1 MAGRDKTG
9 KVRCIRYKYRRQF
22 MLTAAVSMDYN
33 QNTTAAIN
41 HQRTIRIKC
50 LDHSSL
56 FHQLLKKT
64 GRCWE
69 VILGSWGH
77 ALVAVAVVE
86 RFIKT
91 RVNVW
96 TACRNKKKTGRCWE
110 VAVSRDSTVFCLLHL
125 LLFKLS
131 RCHCEVTGYKST
143 HKTVP

>member
-9 KVRCIRYKYRRQF
+9 KVRCIRYTYRRQF

-69 VILGSWGH
+69 VILGSWGY

>member
-69 VILGSWGH
+69 VILGSWGY

>member
-1 MAGRDKTG
+1 MSGRDKTG

-69 VILGSWGH
+69 VILGSWGY

>member
-22 MLTAAVSMDYN
+22 ILTAAVSMDYN

-69 VILGSWGH
+69 VILGSWGY

>member
-64 GRCWE
+64 GRC
-69 VILGSWGH
+69 
-77 ALVAVAVVE
+77 
-86 RFIKT
+86 
-91 RVNVW
+91 
-96 TACRNKKKTGRCWE
+96 
-110 VAVSRDSTVFCLLHL
+110 
-125 LLFKLS
+125 
-131 RCHCEVTGYKST
+131 
-143 HKTVP
+143 